1 MQSNWAADHLQIIR
15 TLMER
20 SALYRRAL
28 APIMIFA
35 GLVGLGAAALGW
47 ALKISQPVSFVAYWY
62 VVGLIGLCGA
72 FLLMRRQAWKQ
83 AEPFWSPPTRRVA
96 QALLPPLT
104 AGFLLGV
111 MALLTPAAPSSAG
124 PAGGG
129 NSAGWTVLVGLP
141 LSWVILYGCALHAA
155 GFFMQRGIRLFGW
168 GLMLGGCGCLL
179 LGHRLADSQLLCLSY
194 GLMGAL
200 FGATHLAYG
209 IYLHFTEP
217 RGNAT

>member
-35 GLVGLGAAALGW
+35 GVVGLGAAALGW
-47 ALKISQPVSFVAYWY
+47 ALKISQPASFVAYWY

-96 QALLPPLT
+96 QAFLPPLT

-111 MALLTPAAPSSAG
+111 MALLTPSAPSSAG
-124 PAGGG
+124 PAHP
-129 NSAGWTVLVGLP
+129 SAVP
-141 LSWVILYGCALHAA
+141 
-155 GFFMQRGIRLFGW
+155 
-168 GLMLGGCGCLL
+168 
-179 LGHRLADSQLLCLSY
+179 
-194 GLMGAL
+194 
-200 FGATHLAYG
+200 
-209 IYLHFTEP
+209 
-217 RGNAT
+217 

>member
-1 MQSNWAADHLQIIR
+1 
-15 TLMER
+15 MER

-62 VVGLIGLCGA
+62 GVGLIGLCGA

-96 QALLPPLT
+96 QAFLPPLT

-111 MALLTPAAPSSAG
+111 MALLTPSAPSAAG
-124 PAGGG
+124 PAAGG
-129 NSAGWTVLVGLP
+129 NSAGWAVLVGLP

-168 GLMLGGCGCLL
+168 GLMLGGCGGLL
-179 LGHRLADSQLLCLSY
+179 LGHRLAASQLLCLSY